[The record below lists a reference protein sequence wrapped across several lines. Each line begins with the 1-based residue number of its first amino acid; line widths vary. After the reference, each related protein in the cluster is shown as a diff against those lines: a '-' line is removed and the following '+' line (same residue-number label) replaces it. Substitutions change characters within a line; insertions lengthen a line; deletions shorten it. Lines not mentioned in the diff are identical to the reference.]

1 MIRKRNSPLFWSL
14 HIHIDCIK
22 HPGDSNVCK
31 YKTCAYS
38 ISMISCSFTYIYQSS
53 QDHAAHL
60 PLVNADFTCRS
71 GLKWS
76 WEWAFIGLRVQI
88 IVSPDK
94 QLHFSPAKRRICSM
108 INELAKAVTLFVFF
122 IGCFCPDECRMRTG
136 LRRQLRRRVS
146 EIAVCLADLWR
157 WMHVPYFS
165 KNETCEVHPMNGPLN
180 VEMSCRQSNFGFGC
194 SRFETSPLAC
204 VDDSPERGTSN
215 EGARFNA
222 ASTYRDED
230 PDAENS
236 CH

>member
-1 MIRKRNSPLFWSL
+1 MIRTRNSPLFWSL

-60 PLVNADFTCRS
+60 PLVNADSTCRS

-108 INELAKAVTLFVFF
+108 INCLFHRVLLPWWVQDANKVEKAAEKKSEWNSGLSRRSLEMDACPVFLQKWNLRS
-122 IGCFCPDECRMRTG
+122 PSYEWSTQCRDV
-136 LRRQLRRRVS
+136 L
-146 EIAVCLADLWR
+146 
-157 WMHVPYFS
+157 
-165 KNETCEVHPMNGPLN
+165 
-180 VEMSCRQSNFGFGC
+180 
-194 SRFETSPLAC
+194 
-204 VDDSPERGTSN
+204 
-215 EGARFNA
+215 
-222 ASTYRDED
+222 
-230 PDAENS
+230 
-236 CH
+236 